1 MKFELPE
8 VEYYPPEPS
17 KKRSIG
23 LIGCG
28 DVTSAHLTA
37 YKQEGY
43 NVVAFCDV
51 DLERARTQRDAFY
64 PDAAVFEDHTELLG
78 RDDVAVV
85 DIATPP
91 GPRAGLIEDAIRSGT
106 HVLSQKP
113 FVLDVERGR
122 ELATLADEYGV
133 RLAVNQNGRWAP
145 HWSYL
150 RGAVDAGLLGN
161 MTGLHLSVHWNHD
174 IPKLNRHDLLFDF
187 GIHWFDLVATLFD
200 DDPRRVIATSAP
212 TPSRTEG
219 NKQSQVLIEFPDAQA
234 SIVFDANTHHGISSR
249 TYAVG
254 TKGSLEARGP
264 AAPWSDETPGE
275 KRWPWDDQQIE
286 LFTAGGSAMPDLR
299 GSWNPQGW
307 MGAMGELQSAV
318 EDGRQPDNSGHDNLA
333 SLKLCFAA
341 VESADSGEPV
351 TVGEV
356 TELPE

>member
-51 DLERARTQRDAFY
+51 DLERARTQRDTFY

-91 GPRAGLIEDAIRSGT
+91 GPRADLNEDAIRSGT

-122 ELATLADEYGV
+122 ELATLADEYDV

-150 RGAVDAGLLGN
+150 RGAVDAGLLGD

-174 IPKLNRHDLLFDF
+174 IPERDRHHLLFDF

-200 DDPRRVIATSAP
+200 DDPRRVIATNAP

-219 NKQSQVLIEFPDAQA
+219 NKQSQVLIEFPHAQA

-286 LFTAGGSAMPDLR
+286 LFTAGGSVMPDLR